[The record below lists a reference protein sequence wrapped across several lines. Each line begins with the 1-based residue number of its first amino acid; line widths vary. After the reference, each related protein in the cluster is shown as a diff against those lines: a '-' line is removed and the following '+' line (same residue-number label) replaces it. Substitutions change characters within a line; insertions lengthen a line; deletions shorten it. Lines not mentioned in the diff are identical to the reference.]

1 MRGRTAASL
10 AASIEAGV
18 RAGAIPPGTQLPT
31 VRGLATDLG
40 LSPATVAAAYRGL
53 RLRGMVSGAGRRGTR
68 VSPRPPLPVRAAEP
82 PPDWV
87 RDRAD
92 GNPDPELL
100 PALAPALRR
109 IDRSALY
116 GEEVTGAE
124 LAELARRDLEADA
137 IPAAHLSI
145 VGGALDGI
153 ERALIARLRPGDRV
167 AVEDPGFV
175 RVFDLTAA
183 LGLVCEPVAID
194 DFGMIPE
201 DLERALARSVRAVIL
216 TPRAQ
221 NPTGAALDGTR
232 ARDLAAAV
240 AAHPQVLVIEDDHGG
255 PVAGGKAHTTV
266 GQRDGA
272 WAVIRSVSKWLGPDL
287 RLAFMSGDAETI
299 TRLEGRRLLGTG
311 WVSHILQDTVAGLW
325 TAPGTPSLLAA
336 ATELY
341 VARRFALVEALADA
355 GIEVGARSGW
365 NLWVTVPDES
375 VATSGMLERGW
386 AVAAGEPFRLI
397 SAPAVRITTARL
409 DPSEAVALA
418 EDLAAVLHARPTRSH
433 SV

>member
-1 MRGRTAASL
+1 
-10 AASIEAGV
+10 
-18 RAGAIPPGTQLPT
+18 
-31 VRGLATDLG
+31 
-40 LSPATVAAAYRGL
+40 
-53 RLRGMVSGAGRRGTR
+53 
-68 VSPRPPLPVRAAEP
+68 VRAAEP

-201 DLERALARSVRAVIL
+201 DLERVLARSVRAVIL

-255 PVAGGKAHTTV
+255 PVAGSKAHTTV

-341 VARRFALVEALADA
+341 AARRFALVEALADA